1 MNDHDEGRERE
12 GEVCIEGRGWGAR
25 RLLAHSVTRHF
36 VRLIESWILQQ
47 IGRLAARFNVAPL
60 YPSRSEFKVRQNFLL
75 GLEGVALC

>member
-47 IGRLAARFNVAPL
+47 IGRLAARFNVAPTYL
-60 YPSRSEFKVRQNFLL
+60 PL
-75 GLEGVALC
+75 GI